1 LTLDGELNQIKA
13 MFDQEQK
20 KYICDDCN
28 KKYKTLNGM
37 KKHLKN
43 MHEWNFDDDD
53 TSTTSKYDHIA
64 LYRASF
70 MKCALLLRDTNDAF
84 KMGDGDRI
92 LNNAKFQMLL
102 SRIGNHTK
110 YQLWLFRFIA
120 YCISLL
126 TPRMAYEYMWNCTAN
141 LHGNNT
147 HNIPNDNLVELM
159 VQAVK
164 KKVYAQG
171 ANATFESVR
180 KAALTTQIQEE
191 ITTNMK
197 YECDQKQ
204 TGRRRPTPS
213 KLNDVVAMI
222 TELNSARVFDY
233 IPGREYA
240 SFTGFSEIF
249 SQVKITELHKWIT
262 ENKERLS
269 NEII

>member
-1 LTLDGELNQIKA
+1 
-13 MFDQEQK
+13 
-20 KYICDDCN
+20 
-28 KKYKTLNGM
+28 
-37 KKHLKN
+37 
-43 MHEWNFDDDD
+43 
-53 TSTTSKYDHIA
+53 
-64 LYRASF
+64 
-70 MKCALLLRDTNDAF
+70 MKCALLLRD
-84 KMGDGDRI
+84 GDRI
-92 LNNAKFQMLL
+92 LSNAKFQMLL

-110 YQLWLFRFIA
+110 YQLCLFRFIA

-126 TPRMAYEYMWNCTAN
+126 TPRMAYEYVWNCTAN

-164 KKVYAQG
+164 KKGYAQG
-171 ANATFESVR
+171 ANATFDSVR

-191 ITTNMK
+191 ITTNLK

-204 TGRRRPTPS
+204 TGRRRPTLS
-213 KLNDVVAMI
+213 KLNDVVTMI

-249 SQVKITELHKWIT
+249 FTSKDYRVTQMDCTK
-262 ENKERLS
+262 
-269 NEII
+269 